1 MQESSEKIKSL
12 FSLNEEIDTKSM
24 DFLVQALYKNNLPEF
39 DYLEFKQSMMALI
52 NMPMEQTLAMKS
64 AYTTGNTVG
73 LTKENLLKSADFYKN
88 ILQQEKIQ
96 FDAALKNQT
105 TSRIEGRKK
114 EQTKLLSQIERNKEL
129 IRKLQEEMQQDQI
142 QIDKITSEI
151 DENINKIEQSR
162 YKFEHTFSAI
172 LVQINQDIEDINKNL

>member
-96 FDAALKNQT
+96 FDAALKKSNY
-105 TSRIEGRKK
+105 
-114 EQTKLLSQIERNKEL
+114 LSN
-129 IRKLQEEMQQDQI
+129 
-142 QIDKITSEI
+142 
-151 DENINKIEQSR
+151 
-162 YKFEHTFSAI
+162 
-172 LVQINQDIEDINKNL
+172 